1 MIKEISVTNIGTGEQ
16 IEIGTE
22 VPYFLESI
30 DWGNVEVKQ
39 TSYRVPFQ
47 IGQFQTGETVGTRDI
62 TITGYVLADNVVS
75 DGKTWKQYFDDC
87 EEKINENKLV
97 LDKIFSVYYNVLIR
111 TGEYIIEGRPTTSV
125 KYSTKEKENN
135 EVLCLFSVVL
145 KCFNPMFKKGTK
157 KTELA
162 TTQEAIHFPL
172 IIKEKNNIFGEILRR
187 RSVSITNDGNVE
199 SGCKIT
205 ISADAGIVK
214 NPKIYIIQTEEY
226 IQIEDVELQIGD
238 YIVITTETGEENVI
252 LHDASERTETSIIGK
267 VTNGSKYLKVKRGTY
282 DYAYSVDEQY
292 QTNIGVTI
300 EFKEQF
306 FNIKGM

>member
-1 MIKEISVTNIGTGEQ
+1 MIREISVTNVGTGEQ

-30 DWGNVEVKQ
+30 DWGSAAVEQ

-47 IGQFQTGETVGTRDI
+47 IGQFQTGETVGTRSI

-87 EEKINENKLV
+87 EERINENKLI
-97 LDKIFSVYYNVLIR
+97 LDKIFSVYYNVHIK
-111 TGEYIIEGRPTTSV
+111 TGEYTIDGRPTAAV
-125 KYSTKEKENN
+125 KYSTSEKENN
-135 EVLCLFSVVL
+135 EVMCLFSVVL

-157 KTELA
+157 QTELA

-226 IQIEDVELQIGD
+226 IQIEDVELQVGD